1 MGIINNFFGNRSEAD
16 HQSAIH
22 WINLNNIED
31 IEGMIEQSE
40 LNTVIV
46 FKHSNRCGISSSVL
60 RRFEKQ
66 AGDLI
71 ENKSKFY
78 LLNIIEHRNISNEI
92 SQKFSIHHESPQLI
106 IIKRGKIV
114 AYDSHYEILNID
126 ISGY

>member
-1 MGIINNFFGNRSEAD
+1 MGIINNFFGNRSEVD
-16 HQSAIH
+16 HQSAFN
-22 WINLNNIED
+22 WTNMDSIEE
-31 IEGMIEQSE
+31 IEGMIQQSE

-66 AGDLI
+66 AKGFAEDRTKL
-71 ENKSKFY
+71 Y
-78 LLNIIEHRNISNEI
+78 LLNVIEHRNISNEI

-114 AYDSHYEILNID
+114 ANVSHYEILNID